1 MQELISRFLKIIA
14 DRISRHRLLYII
26 IVVLITAALI
36 YPLFQIKFNSDMDVF
51 SPDEPVVVAKK
62 YVEDNFISEKVILI
76 IAIPSSGRINDT
88 EFLNDLLETED
99 GIERNEII
107 ENTFSVADY
116 IEFILYVSN
125 LTISECP
132 PEMLDSLLYQASLDR
147 NVSGLFTSEAALI
160 TVSPSDSSDEGDLSK
175 FLREQV
181 RDTENVEYYIL
192 AGFDEDLN
200 DGALRS
206 LYLFPVTIAFII
218 AVMYLSLRR
227 WFDVVLTVFAIPV
240 VLIWT
245 FGLSVIVG
253 LEITILGMAV
263 PFIVLALGI
272 DYAIHSMNRYTEEK
286 EKGLSGEDT
295 PVGVSHR
302 TSGDLSNEAAAGR
315 TIKYLGVA
323 LLLSSITTVAAY
335 LSNAA
340 SSIPAVVDFG
350 IMVGI
355 GITSSFL
362 IMGLLLPVVRSLFG
376 RGNVGKKRADPV
388 GKVWKKLSRKLGSLF
403 NKRRNAAIALTLT
416 LIITAISASM
426 ALKLDSEFEPDDIL
440 PEDSEWLE
448 AQRILMEHF
457 PINLNSYQVL
467 IKGDITAPETLRAI
481 DAVSAKNQ
489 VSDSFTHQITN
500 WSSFDSDGITKLLD
514 QIFIEDPSIGHVVHK
529 GENGYDATVIWV
541 NGVDEKDIDLS
552 SLEGVKGIDF
562 ILTGEKITGDL
573 VLNELSSSMLTS
585 LVISIIVCVV
595 VVSLVYLSPRIG
607 IITLLP
613 VSIVTVWLLSAM
625 RILGFSLNV
634 VTIIIAVTS
643 IGVGIDYSIHITHS
657 FLSERAKNIQRREAI
672 INSLGRSGI
681 SLVGAALTTSLGFLV
696 LAFAPMEGF
705 YAFGVLTPIMILF
718 SLFGAILILPPL
730 LLLSDR
736 FPYIRDILSRRKK

>member
-1 MQELISRFLKIIA
+1 MQEVISKFLKIIA
-14 DRISRHRLLYII
+14 NRISRHRLLYLI
-26 IVVLITAALI
+26 IVLLITAGLI
-36 YPLFQIKFNSDMDVF
+36 YPLLQIRFNSDMDVF
-51 SPDEPVVVAKK
+51 SPDEPVVVAKR
-62 YVEDNFISEKVILI
+62 YVEDNFLSEKIILI

-99 GIERNEII
+99 GIKGNKKI
-107 ENTFSVADY
+107 ENTFSVAN
-116 IEFILYVSN
+116 YVQIVLNMSN
-125 LTISECP
+125 LTMSECP
-132 PEMLDSLLYQASLDR
+132 PEMLDIILYQASMDR
-147 NVSGLFTSEAALI
+147 NVSGLFTQKAALI
-160 TVSPSDSSDEGDLSK
+160 MVSPSDSSDEGELST
-175 FLREQV
+175 FLRNDIP
-181 RDTENVEYYIL
+181 DTQNVEYHIL

-218 AVMYLSLRR
+218 AVLYLSLRR
-227 WFDVVLTVFAIPV
+227 WFDVILTMCAIPV

-245 FGLSVIVG
+245 FGLSVLVG
-253 LEITILGMAV
+253 LDITILGMAV

-286 EKGLSGEDT
+286 EKGLSGEK
-295 PVGVSHR
+295 
-302 TSGDLSNEAAAGR
+302 AAGT

-362 IMGLLLPVVRSLFG
+362 VMGLLLPVVRSLFG
-376 RGNVGKKRADPV
+376 KGNSGKKRTDPV

-416 LIITAISASM
+416 FIITAISASM
-426 ALKLDSEFEPDDIL
+426 ALNLDSSFEPDDIL
-440 PEDSEWLE
+440 PEDSKWLE
-448 AQRILMEHF
+448 AQRTLIEHF

-467 IKGDITAPETLRAI
+467 ITGEITNPETLRAI
-481 DAVSAKNQ
+481 ESVATKNQ
-489 VSDSFTHQITN
+489 VSDSLVHHLTN
-500 WSSFDSDGITKLLD
+500 WSSLDSDGIRNLLD
-514 QIFIEDPSIGHVVHK
+514 QTYIEDPSIGHVVHK
-529 GENGYDATVIWV
+529 DGEVYYATVIWL
-541 NGVDEKDIDLS
+541 NGVDENDVDLT
-552 SLEGVKGIDF
+552 SLEGISGIDV
-562 ILTGEKITGDL
+562 IITGERLTGDL
-573 VLNELSSSMLTS
+573 VLDELSSSMLTS
-585 LVISIIVCVV
+585 LVISIVVCAV

-613 VSIVTVWLLSAM
+613 VSIVTIWLLSAM
-625 RILGFSLNV
+625 RSLGFSLNV

-657 FLSERAKNIQRREAI
+657 FLSERAKNIERQNAI
-672 INSLGRSGI
+672 INSLSRSGI
-681 SLVGAALTTSLGFLV
+681 SLVGAALTTSMGFLV
-696 LAFAPMEGF
+696 LAFAPMKGF
-705 YAFGVLTPIMILF
+705 MAFGILTPIMIIF

-736 FPYIRDILSRRKK
+736 LPYLRDILTRRKI

>member
-1 MQELISRFLKIIA
+1 MQELISKFLKIIA
-14 DRISRHRLLYII
+14 DRISRHRILYII

-36 YPLFQIKFNSDMDVF
+36 YPLLQIKFNADMDVF

-62 YVEDNFISEKVILI
+62 YVEDNFLSEKVILI
-76 IAIPSSGRINDT
+76 IAIPTSGRVNDT
-88 EFLNDLLETED
+88 EFLGDLIETGD
-99 GIERNEII
+99 WIEVNEII
-107 ENTFSVADY
+107 ENTFSIADY
-116 IEFILYVSN
+116 IEIVLNMSN
-125 LTISECP
+125 LTMSECP
-132 PEMLDSLLYQASLDR
+132 LEMLDSLLYQATMDR

-160 TVSPSDSSDEGDLSK
+160 MVSPSDSSDEGELSE
-175 FLREQV
+175 FLRKDV
-181 RDTENVEYYIL
+181 RDTQNVQYKIL

-200 DGALRS
+200 DGAIRS
-206 LYLFPVTIAFII
+206 LYLFPVTIALII
-218 AVMYLSLRR
+218 AVLYLSLRR
-227 WFDVVLTVFAIPV
+227 WFDVVLTMFAIPV

-245 FGLSVIVG
+245 FGISVIVG

-286 EKGLSGEDT
+286 ERGLSGEK
-295 PVGVSHR
+295 
-302 TSGDLSNEAAAGR
+302 AAGT

-376 RGNVGKKRADPV
+376 KGNIGKKRADPV
-388 GKVWKKLSRKLGSLF
+388 GTIWKKLSRKLGRLF
-403 NKRRNAAIALTLT
+403 NKPRNAAIVLAFI

-440 PEDSEWLE
+440 PEDSEWLD
-448 AQRILMEHF
+448 AQRTLVEHF

-467 IKGDITAPETLRAI
+467 ITGDIANPETLRAI
-481 DAVSAKNQ
+481 ESVTLNNQ
-489 VSDSFTHQITN
+489 VSDSLVHHLTN
-500 WSSFDSDGITKLLD
+500 WSSLDSEGIAELLD
-514 QIFIEDPSIGHVVHK
+514 QIFIEDPSMGHVLHK
-529 GENGYDATVIWV
+529 DGNVYDATVIWLDGAHE
-541 NGVDEKDIDLS
+541 NDIDLT

-562 ILTGEKITGDL
+562 IITGEKLTGDL
-573 VLNELSSSMLTS
+573 VVDELSSSMLTS
-585 LVISIIVCVV
+585 LFISIIVCAV

-657 FLSERAKNIQRREAI
+657 FLSERAKNIVRQKAI

-696 LAFAPMEGF
+696 LAFAPMKGF
-705 YAFGVLTPIMILF
+705 MAFGILTPIMIIF
-718 SLFGAILILPPL
+718 SLFGAILVLPPL

-736 FPYIRDILSRRKK
+736 LPYIKNILGRRNR